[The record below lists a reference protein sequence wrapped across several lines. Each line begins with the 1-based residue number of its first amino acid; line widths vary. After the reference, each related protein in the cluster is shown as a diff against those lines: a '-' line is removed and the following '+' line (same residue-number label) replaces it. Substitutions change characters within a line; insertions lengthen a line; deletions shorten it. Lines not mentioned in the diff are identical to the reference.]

1 MANTH
6 RDAMNDVN
14 NARKVKKG
22 FTHKN
27 MNSDKREAQKDM
39 RNAIHSFRVN

>member
-1 MANTH
+1 MANTN
-6 RDAMNDVN
+6 RNAMNDVN
-14 NARKVKKG
+14 NARKVRKG
-22 FTHKN
+22 FIHKN